1 MERVIIRLDLMNVE
15 GVGPTTREMLINA
28 GYDRISDLIDCE
40 ADILAKEIK
49 VGNSTAQNI
58 INGAKEIVIAI
69 AKGEFEVRV

>member
-1 MERVIIRLDLMNVE
+1 MIIKLDLMNVE
-15 GVGPTTREMLINA
+15 GVGPATREMLINA

-58 INGAKEIVIAI
+58 INGAKENVIAI

>member
-1 MERVIIRLDLMNVE
+1 MERVIIRLDLMNIE
-15 GVGPTTREMLINA
+15 GVGPATREMLVKA

-49 VGNSTAQNI
+49 VGNSTAQHI
-58 INGAKEIVIAI
+58 INGAKEVVIAI